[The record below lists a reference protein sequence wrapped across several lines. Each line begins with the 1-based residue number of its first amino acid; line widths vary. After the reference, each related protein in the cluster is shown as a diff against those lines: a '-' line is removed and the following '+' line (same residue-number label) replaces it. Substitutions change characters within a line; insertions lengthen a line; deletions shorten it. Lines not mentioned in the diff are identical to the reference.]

1 MTALLPTFAST
12 HKDIAPLVGR
22 VHHAD
27 IFALCDRLPDASV
40 DMILCDLPYGV
51 HEAGWDEIIKLDAM
65 WDVFKRIIKPLHAIV
80 LTASDPFSTKLK
92 VSNWDEYKY
101 SWVWVKSMKGDIM
114 NAKNK
119 PMRKHEDILVFSNGT
134 TANKSLRRMPY
145 FPQGLS
151 HKPMRVRGRE
161 TYQRKNSNANIIKMR
176 QSWKEEYI
184 REYENYPDTVLNFP
198 HSNYDTQH
206 PNQKPVALFEYL
218 IKTYTQPGELVFD
231 PCAGSGTTAVAARNT
246 GREFIVGDLTHE
258 YVLIARDRLNTEFG
272 VKHTRKENDLAG
284 LPLFK
289 DAV

>member
-12 HKDIAPLVGR
+12 HRDIAPLVGR

-51 HEAGWDEIIKLDAM
+51 TALKDT
-65 WDVFKRIIKPLHAIV
+65 WDVVIPFAPMWAAFKRVIKPRGAIV
-80 LTASDPFSTKLK
+80 LTASQPFTSKL
-92 VSNWDEYKY
+92 VCSNLEDFKY
-101 SWVWVKSMKGDIM
+101 QWYWKKSRPT
-114 NAKNK
+114 NFVHAKNMPLK
-119 PMRKHEDILVFSNGT
+119 EIEDIVIFFSASMGHVTLLGENRMSYYPQDLKI
-134 TANKSLRRMPY
+134 ANRILKQDRKTRAANYTGLRP
-145 FPQGLS
+145 S
-151 HKPMRVRGRE
+151 HKDVIFQE
-161 TYQRKNSNANIIKMR
+161 FTD
-176 QSWKEEYI
+176 
-184 REYENYPDTVLNFP
+184 YPSQLLEFESVTGAL
-198 HSNYDTQH
+198 H
-206 PNQKPVALFEYL
+206 PTQKPVALFEYL